1 MVPNC
6 EKKFQTVSGET
17 VLGMAPTKIFV
28 SSDEPGPFPLPP
40 SLEPL
45 EPPPAPAQ
53 LLPPQSPPPRPLP
66 QASLPPLLPLS
77 PFFPLPPFAP
87 LSPLLPFSPLQPLE
101 VPVATLQSIHLPW
114 NMLFVLSS
122 TTFSTDCGSW
132 KLTKPKPRKPP
143 SMSYFRSTLVTVPY
157 QEKCVQ
163 SASSVA
169 VFGNPPTK
177 SFSTPPPSAM
187 AWVPAGAAAQPAPL
201 APPSPNVGPVAP
213 PVPAMGCTEKGHPG
227 SSGTSPSS

>member
-77 PFFPLPPFAP
+77 PFFPLPPLP
-87 LSPLLPFSPLQPLE
+87 LSALPPLPVPVPG
-101 VPVATLQSIHLPW
+101 PVATLQSIRLPW
-114 NMLFVLSS
+114 NMQFILSS
-122 TTFSTDCGSW
+122 TAFCMDSLSW
-132 KLTKPKPRKPP
+132 KFTKAKPRKPP

-157 QEKCVQ
+157 QEKCAQ

-169 VFGNPPTK
+169 VLGSPPTK
-177 SFSTPPPSAM
+177 SLSPEPSAM
-187 AWVPAGAAAQPAPL
+187 ACIPAGAAAPPMPGNPPALQPDAVGPPAP
-201 APPSPNVGPVAP
+201 
-213 PVPAMGCTEKGHPG
+213 AMDSTEKGHPG
-227 SSGTSPSS
+227 SSGTSPSW